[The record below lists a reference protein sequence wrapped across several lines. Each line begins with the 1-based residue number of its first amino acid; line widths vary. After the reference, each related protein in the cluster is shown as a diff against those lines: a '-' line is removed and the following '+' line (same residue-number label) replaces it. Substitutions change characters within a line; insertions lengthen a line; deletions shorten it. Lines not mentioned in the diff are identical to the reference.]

1 MRRDTMLTSQWRH
14 KAEEQSHNSVTK
26 HQKLPRFSLPPSAVS
41 SSITSLRNSWVLA
54 HWNLSD
60 DVEANLRCIQ
70 QENLFGKAS
79 RSRVAE
85 ILAIFKQR
93 YLGDPQV
100 LAALVTLVQA
110 DMPATMLD
118 PILYFLTV
126 QADPLLYAVVTE
138 VLTPLIGRG
147 QPEIYVTDIE
157 DWLRKQIAG
166 GKTQSTWTGVTTN
179 RAARSILATLRDF
192 HLLQGQV
199 KKRLA
204 LLYLPVTSFAFLA
217 FLLSRTQRS
226 GDRLL
231 HDPAWQVFFLSEQA
245 VEHFFF
251 EAHQEQLLEYH
262 AAGRVIRIEFPA
274 ATLEEYAHA
283 LARRAH

>member
-1 MRRDTMLTSQWRH
+1 MVANAAPYSSKIIRAGALLPDT
-14 KAEEQSHNSVTK
+14 
-26 HQKLPRFSLPPSAVS
+26 KLL
-41 SSITSLRNSWVLA
+41 LA
-54 HWNLSD
+54 HWDLAT
-60 DVEANLRCIQ
+60 DVQANMRRIQ

-79 RSRVAE
+79 RSRVSE

-100 LAALVTLVQA
+100 LAALVAYVQA

-138 VLTPLIGRG
+138 VLVPLAGRG
-147 QPEIYVTDIE
+147 QPEVQVADIE
-157 DWLRKQIAG
+157 RWLREQGAA
-166 GKTQSTWTGVTTN
+166 GKTQGIWTPITTN

-192 HLLQGQV
+192 GVLQGQV

-204 LLYLPVTSFAFLA
+204 PLYLPVISFAFIA

-231 HDPAWQVFFLSEQA
+231 HAPSWQVFFLSDQA
-245 VEHFFF
+245 VEHLFF

-262 AAGRVIRIEFPA
+262 AAGRIIRIEFPA

>member
-1 MRRDTMLTSQWRH
+1 MVANAAPYSSKIIKAGALLPDT
-14 KAEEQSHNSVTK
+14 
-26 HQKLPRFSLPPSAVS
+26 KLL
-41 SSITSLRNSWVLA
+41 LA
-54 HWNLSD
+54 NWNLSD
-60 DVEANLRCIQ
+60 DVEANLRRIQ

-79 RSRVAE
+79 RSRVTE

-93 YLGDPQV
+93 YLGDLQV
-100 LAALVTLVQA
+100 LTALVTLVQA

-126 QADPLLYAVVTE
+126 QADPLLYTVVTE

-147 QPEIYVTDIE
+147 QPEIYITDIE
-157 DWLRKQIAG
+157 DWLCKQIAD
-166 GKTQSTWTGVTTN
+166 GKTQGAWTASTTN

-192 HLLQGQV
+192 HLLEGQV

-204 LLYLPVTSFAFLA
+204 LLYLPVPSFAFIACMLN
-217 FLLSRTQRS
+217 RTQRS
-226 GDRLL
+226 GDRMLRN
-231 HDPAWQVFFLSEQA
+231 PAWQVFFLSEQA

-274 ATLEEYAHA
+274 ANLEGYAYA

>member
-1 MRRDTMLTSQWRH
+1 MVANAAPYSSKIIRAGALLPDT
-14 KAEEQSHNSVTK
+14 
-26 HQKLPRFSLPPSAVS
+26 KLL
-41 SSITSLRNSWVLA
+41 LA
-54 HWNLSD
+54 HWHLAV
-60 DVEANLRCIQ
+60 DVQANVRRIQ

-93 YLGDPQV
+93 YLGNPQV

-110 DMPATMLD
+110 DMPATVLD

-126 QADPLLYAVVTE
+126 QADPLLRAAVTE
-138 VLTPLIGRG
+138 VLAPLSGRG
-147 QPEIYVTDIE
+147 QPEIHVTDIE
-157 DWLRKQIAG
+157 DWLRKQIAN
-166 GKTQSTWTGVTTN
+166 GKTQGTWTVVTTN

-199 KKRLA
+199 KKQLA
-204 LLYLPVTSFAFLA
+204 SLYLPITSFAFIA

-231 HDPAWQVFFLSEQA
+231 HDQAWQVFFLSEQA
-245 VEHFFF
+245 VEHSFL

-262 AAGRVIRIEFPA
+262 AAGRVIRISFPA
-274 ATLEEYAHA
+274 TTLEEYAHA
-283 LARRAH
+283 LTRRAH

>member
-1 MRRDTMLTSQWRH
+1 MVANAAPYSSKIIKASALLPDT
-14 KAEEQSHNSVTK
+14 
-26 HQKLPRFSLPPSAVS
+26 KLL
-41 SSITSLRNSWVLA
+41 LA

-60 DVEANLRCIQ
+60 DVEANLRCIR

-110 DMPATMLD
+110 DTPATMLD
-118 PILYFLTV
+118 PILYFRTV

-138 VLTPLIGRG
+138 VLAPLIGRG

-166 GKTQSTWTGVTTN
+166 GKTQGTWTEATTN

-192 HLLQGQV
+192 HLLQGQA

-204 LLYLPVTSFAFLA
+204 LLYLPVTSFAFIA

-231 HDPAWQVFFLSEQA
+231 HDPTWQMFFLSEQA
-245 VEHFFF
+245 VERFFF

-274 ATLEEYAHA
+274 TTLEEYAHA

>member
-1 MRRDTMLTSQWRH
+1 MVANAAPYSSKIIKAGALLPDT
-14 KAEEQSHNSVTK
+14 
-26 HQKLPRFSLPPSAVS
+26 KLL
-41 SSITSLRNSWVLA
+41 LA
-54 HWNLSD
+54 HWDLSTT
-60 DVEANLRCIQ
+60 VEANTRRIQ

-79 RSRVAE
+79 RSRIADV
-85 ILAIFKQR
+85 LAIFKQR

-110 DMPATMLD
+110 DIPTSLLD

-126 QADPLLYAVVTE
+126 RADPLLWDVVME
-138 VLTPLIGRG
+138 VLAPLMGHW
-147 QPEIYVTDIE
+147 QPEVATVDVERWVYEQVS
-157 DWLRKQIAG
+157 A
-166 GKTQSTWTGVTTN
+166 GKTSGAWSAETTH
-179 RAARSILATLRDF
+179 RVARGIVATLRDF
-192 HLLQGQV
+192 GVLQGQV

-204 LLYLPVTSFAFLA
+204 SLYLPVTSFAFIA
-217 FLLSRTQRS
+217 FLLNRTQRS

-251 EAHQEQLLEYH
+251 EAHQEQLLTYH

-274 ATLEEYAHA
+274 PTLEEYAHA

>member
-1 MRRDTMLTSQWRH
+1 MGGSRWGWCLHTVYFDPTFPLEGQPNMIANAVPYSSKISKASALLPDT
-14 KAEEQSHNSVTK
+14 
-26 HQKLPRFSLPPSAVS
+26 KLL
-41 SSITSLRNSWVLA
+41 LA
-54 HWNLSD
+54 HWNHSD

-110 DMPATMLD
+110 DVAATMLD

-147 QPEIYVTDIE
+147 RPEIFVTDI
-157 DWLRKQIAG
+157 
-166 GKTQSTWTGVTTN
+166 
-179 RAARSILATLRDF
+179 
-192 HLLQGQV
+192 
-199 KKRLA
+199 
-204 LLYLPVTSFAFLA
+204 
-217 FLLSRTQRS
+217 
-226 GDRLL
+226 
-231 HDPAWQVFFLSEQA
+231 
-245 VEHFFF
+245 
-251 EAHQEQLLEYH
+251 
-262 AAGRVIRIEFPA
+262 
-274 ATLEEYAHA
+274 
-283 LARRAH
+283 

>member
-1 MRRDTMLTSQWRH
+1 MIANAAPYSSKIIKASALLPDT
-14 KAEEQSHNSVTK
+14 
-26 HQKLPRFSLPPSAVS
+26 KLL
-41 SSITSLRNSWVLA
+41 LA

-60 DVEANLRCIQ
+60 NVETNLHSIQ
-70 QENLFGKAS
+70 QENLFGKPS

-110 DMPATMLD
+110 DMPPTMLD
-118 PILYFLTV
+118 PVLYFLTV
-126 QADPLLYAVVTE
+126 QADPLLFAVVTE
-138 VLTPLIGRG
+138 VLAPLIGRG
-147 QPEIYVTDIE
+147 RPEIYVTDIE
-157 DWLRKQIAG
+157 DWLRKQIVG
-166 GKTQSTWTGVTTN
+166 GKTQGTWTEVTTN

-199 KKRLA
+199 KKQLA
-204 LLYLPVTSFAFLA
+204 SLYLPVTSFAFIA
-217 FLLSRTQRS
+217 FLLNRTQRS

-231 HDPAWQVFFLSEQA
+231 HDPAWQMFFLTEQA
-245 VEHFFF
+245 VEHSFF

-262 AAGRVIRIEFPA
+262 AAGRVIRITFPA
-274 ATLEEYAHA
+274 TTLEEYAHA
-283 LARRAH
+283 LARRTH

>member
-1 MRRDTMLTSQWRH
+1 MVANAAPYSSKIIRAGALLPDT
-14 KAEEQSHNSVTK
+14 
-26 HQKLPRFSLPPSAVS
+26 KLL
-41 SSITSLRNSWVLA
+41 LA
-54 HWNLSD
+54 HWDLAT
-60 DVEANLRCIQ
+60 DVQTNVRRIQ

-79 RSRVAE
+79 RSRVSE

-100 LAALVTLVQA
+100 LAALVAYVQA

-138 VLTPLIGRG
+138 VLVPLAGRG
-147 QPEIYVTDIE
+147 QPEVQVADIE
-157 DWLRKQIAG
+157 RWLREQVAG
-166 GKTQSTWTGVTTN
+166 GKTQGAWSAETMGRV
-179 RAARSILATLRDF
+179 ARGIMSTLRDF
-192 HLLQGQV
+192 GVLQGQV

-204 LLYLPVTSFAFLA
+204 PLYLPVTSFAFIA

-231 HDPAWQVFFLSEQA
+231 HDPSWQVFFLSDQA
-245 VEHFFF
+245 VEHLFF

-262 AAGRVIRIEFPA
+262 AAGRVIRIEFPT

>member
-1 MRRDTMLTSQWRH
+1 MVTNAAPYSSKIIKASALLPDT
-14 KAEEQSHNSVTK
+14 
-26 HQKLPRFSLPPSAVS
+26 KLL
-41 SSITSLRNSWVLA
+41 LA
-54 HWNLSD
+54 QWNLSD
-60 DVEANLRCIQ
+60 NVETNLRCIR

-93 YLGDPQV
+93 YLGDPEV

-110 DMPATMLD
+110 DMSATILD

-138 VLTPLIGRG
+138 VLAPLIGRG
-147 QPEIYVTDIE
+147 QPEIYVTDME
-157 DWLRKQIAG
+157 DWLRKQMAG
-166 GKTQSTWTGVTTN
+166 GKTQGTWTEVTTN

-192 HLLQGQV
+192 HLLEGQV

-204 LLYLPVTSFAFLA
+204 LLYLPVPSFAFIA
-217 FLLSRTQRS
+217 FMLNRTQRS

-231 HDPAWQVFFLSEQA
+231 HNPVWQMFFLSEQA

-274 ATLEEYAHA
+274 PTLKEYAYA
-283 LARRAH
+283 LTRRAH

>member
-1 MRRDTMLTSQWRH
+1 MVANIAPYSSKIIKAGALLPDTKLLLT
-14 KAEEQSHNSVTK
+14 
-26 HQKLPRFSLPPSAVS
+26 
-41 SSITSLRNSWVLA
+41 
-54 HWNLSD
+54 HWNCSAS
-60 DVEANLRCIQ
+60 VAANLHRIQ

-93 YLGDPQV
+93 YLGDPHI
-100 LAALVTLVQA
+100 LAALVTLAQA

-118 PILYFLTV
+118 PILYFLTA
-126 QADPLLYAVVTE
+126 QADPLLHAVVIE
-138 VLTPLIGRG
+138 VLAPLASRG
-147 QPEIYVTDIE
+147 QPEVHVSAIE
-157 DWLRKQIAG
+157 RWLCEQVAA
-166 GKTQSTWTGVTTN
+166 GKTQGAWSAETTN
-179 RAARSILATLRDF
+179 RVARGILATLRDF
-192 HLLQGQV
+192 GVLQGHV

-204 LLYLPVTSFAFLA
+204 SFYLPVTSFAFIA
-217 FLLSRTQRS
+217 FLLNRTQRS

-231 HDPAWQVFFLSEQA
+231 HDPSWQVFFLSDQA
-245 VEHFFF
+245 VEHLFF

-262 AAGRVIRIEFPA
+262 AAGRVIRITFPT